1 MDQPYLLTFSAH
13 TSEALRMVFQS
24 HESYLT
30 AHPDSLLDLSYT
42 LTARREA
49 LGHRAFSVVQKTS
62 IPKGLEVSQFHKCQ
76 VNPLAA
82 WVFTGQGAQW
92 ARMGASLILKND
104 RFKRSIELLEMELQ
118 NCHPRLKWSLIGGFR
133 QSFCRLVPRDLDP
146 MTDLYFDLQKKYSSL
161 PRKAAYQR
169 LNSHSQFAQL
179 YKWHSSMS
187 SRAGPF
193 GPRPLSAIPVVK
205 SPRLMPAA

>member
-1 MDQPYLLTFSAH
+1 MDQPYLLTFSGH

-30 AHPDSLLDLSYT
+30 AHPDSLPDLSYT
-42 LTARREA
+42 LTTRREP
-49 LGHRAFSVVQKTS
+49 LPHRAFAVVQKTS
-62 IPKGLEVSQFHKCQ
+62 ASKSLEVSQFHKCQ
-76 VNPLAA
+76 GSPLAA

-118 NCHPRLKWSLIGGFR
+118 NCNPRPKWSLIGGSR
-133 QSFCRLVPRDLDP
+133 QSLCRLTPRHSDPEADLS
-146 MTDLYFDLQKKYSSL
+146 FALQKNYSSL
-161 PRKAAYQR
+161 PRRAACQL
-169 LNSHSQFAQL
+169 LNSPSQFAQL
-179 YKWHSSMS
+179 YKLHSSMS

-193 GPRPLSAIPVVK
+193 GPRLSSAIPAVR
-205 SPRLMPAA
+205 SLRPMPAA